1 MLVAE
6 RLPVEY
12 FRYIELSVSRHV
24 TFWQDDG
31 VIVSGQNDEPNFSG
45 PFLGYYKGKLRN
57 Q

>member
-12 FRYIELSVSRHV
+12 FHYIELSVSRHV